1 MVEFEQ
7 QYYSSSDLSLF
18 FEYMG
23 LQDYSDLVTLIGPN
37 FENDAGT
44 EANLDIQ
51 WIMGMAP
58 GAPTLYWSNYAN
70 SSVEIDHILEWQYEL
85 GNMTNR
91 TFSLFAAMIHR
102 LTWSAPLVSSLSYA
116 MTESTANN
124 YLGDGYVQRSNT
136 EFEKLAM
143 MGLTMVFSAGDAG
156 ANSLSAPPMG
166 VVSCNPTHAMWPA
179 ESPYVLAL
187 SATYATPAS
196 EPICYRD
203 LEDGGINCLNNPMG
217 EVAVGIDRGMVCV

>member
-1 MVEFEQ
+1 MEFEQ
-7 QYYSSSDLSLF
+7 QYYSSSDLSLY

-23 LQDYSDLVTLIGPN
+23 LEDYSDLVSVMGPN

-91 TFSLFAAMIHR
+91 TIS
-102 LTWSAPLVSSLSYA
+102 
-116 MTESTANN
+116 
-124 YLGDGYVQRSNT
+124 
-136 EFEKLAM
+136 
-143 MGLTMVFSAGDAG
+143 
-156 ANSLSAPPMG
+156 
-166 VVSCNPTHAMWPA
+166 PA
-179 ESPYVLAL
+179 RPF
-187 SATYATPAS
+187 
-196 EPICYRD
+196 D
-203 LEDGGINCLNNPMG
+203 LC
-217 EVAVGIDRGMVCV
+217 